1 MGHNQK
7 LSSGQLYQLVKHIKL
22 PRRPELLQQVAREPQ
37 RERKKMKLL
46 LPSILLLLGA
56 LAALAAPPAEAEG
69 GSSHNPPPYYALAN
83 YLQQQKRAEASALEK
98 ELLAEYLAREYGQMG
113 SPDDYQEPEESRMK
127 RWWGGN
133 KYKDNKSYGFWIT
146 ALNKAGN
153 VKRGKRSAFLPA
165 MGAIVDDHNPLTGP
179 SDYSDVA
186 ELVPDHKASL
196 PVHQ

>member
-1 MGHNQK
+1 
-7 LSSGQLYQLVKHIKL
+7 
-22 PRRPELLQQVAREPQ
+22 
-37 RERKKMKLL
+37 MKLL
-46 LPSILLLLGA
+46 LPSLLLLLGA
-56 LAALAAPPAEAEG
+56 FGALAAPPHLPAEAEG
-69 GSSHNPPPYYALAN
+69 GAHNPPPYYALAN

-98 ELLAEYLAREYGQMG
+98 ELLAEYLASQMG
-113 SPDDYQEPEESRMK
+113 SPDYPEPEESRMK

>member
-1 MGHNQK
+1 MNDTLYCSAK
-7 LSSGQLYQLVKHIKL
+7 FVLS
-22 PRRPELLQQVAREPQ
+22 
-37 RERKKMKLL
+37 KML
-46 LPSILLLLGA
+46 I
-56 LAALAAPPAEAEG
+56 
-69 GSSHNPPPYYALAN
+69 
-83 YLQQQKRAEASALEK
+83 R
-98 ELLAEYLAREYGQMG
+98 ELLAEYLASQMG
-113 SPDDYQEPEESRMK
+113 SPDYLEPEESRMK

-133 KYKDNKSYGFWIT
+133 KYRDNKSYGFWIT

>member
-1 MGHNQK
+1 MGSRLSAPLLHPPHHPANQK
-7 LSSGQLYQLVKHIKL
+7 TFTRFETDQASQLEK
-22 PRRPELLQQVAREPQ
+22 A
-37 RERKKMKLL
+37 MKLL
-46 LPSILLLLGA
+46 VPSLLLLLGA
-56 LAALAAPPAEAEG
+56 LGALAAPPMPAEAEG
-69 GSSHNPPPYYALAN
+69 GAHNPPPYYALAN
-83 YLQQQKRAEASALEK
+83 YLQQQKRAETSALEK
-98 ELLAEYLAREYGQMG
+98 ELLAEYLASQMG
-113 SPDDYQEPEESRMK
+113 SPDYPEPEESRMK

-133 KYKDNKSYGFWIT
+133 KYRDNKSYGFWIT

>member
-1 MGHNQK
+1 MGSR
-7 LSSGQLYQLVKHIKL
+7 LSAPL
-22 PRRPELLQQVAREPQ
+22 PPSQPSQPDTRFQADQPTNL
-37 RERKKMKLL
+37 KKAMKLL
-46 LPSILLLLGA
+46 LPSLLLLLGA
-56 LAALAAPPAEAEG
+56 LGALAAPPMPAEAEG
-69 GSSHNPPPYYALAN
+69 GAHNPPPYYALAN

-98 ELLAEYLAREYGQMG
+98 ELLAEYLSSQMG
-113 SPDDYQEPEESRMK
+113 SPDYPEPEESRMK

>member
-1 MGHNQK
+1 MGSRIQAPPND
-7 LSSGQLYQLVKHIKL
+7 
-22 PRRPELLQQVAREPQ
+22 RPPKTLTRFQPDQRDQVDKE
-37 RERKKMKLL
+37 MKLL

-56 LAALAAPPAEAEG
+56 IGALAAPPLSE
-69 GSSHNPPPYYALAN
+69 ALAN
-83 YLQQQKRAEASALEK
+83 YLQQQKRGEASALEK
-98 ELLAEYLAREYGQMG
+98 ELLAEYLASKMG
-113 SPDDYQEPEESRMK
+113 SPDYPEPEESRMK

-153 VKRGKRSAFLPA
+153 VKRGKRSAFIPA
-165 MGAIVDDHNPLTGP
+165 MGAMVDDHNPLTGP

-186 ELVPDHKASL
+186 ELVPDHKPAAN

>member
-1 MGHNQK
+1 MGSR
-7 LSSGQLYQLVKHIKL
+7 LSAPLTHPSTQ
-22 PRRPELLQQVAREPQ
+22 PETLIRLQAIHQEKAN
-37 RERKKMKLL
+37 KAMKLL
-46 LPSILLLLGA
+46 LPSLLLLLGA
-56 LAALAAPPAEAEG
+56 LAALAAPPMPAEAEG

>member
-1 MGHNQK
+1 MGAVASK
-7 LSSGQLYQLVKHIKL
+7 RL
-22 PRRPELLQQVAREPQ
+22 PTIDLQPSKNRFQSDQRDQVDKE
-37 RERKKMKLL
+37 MKLL

-56 LAALAAPPAEAEG
+56 IGALAAPPLSEEAEG
-69 GSSHNPPPYYALAN
+69 GSHSPPYYALAN

-98 ELLAEYLAREYGQMG
+98 ELLAEYLASKMG
-113 SPDDYQEPEESRMK
+113 SPDYPEPEESRMK

-153 VKRGKRSAFLPA
+153 VKRGKRSAFIPA
-165 MGAIVDDHNPLTGP
+165 MGAMVDDHNPLTGP

-186 ELVPDHKASL
+186 ELVPDHKLAN

>member
-1 MGHNQK
+1 MGSR
-7 LSSGQLYQLVKHIKL
+7 LSAPLAHPPIHTTRNSH
-22 PRRPELLQQVAREPQ
+22 QVAREPQ

-69 GSSHNPPPYYALAN
+69 GSSHNPPP
-83 YLQQQKRAEASALEK
+83 SALEK

-113 SPDDYQEPEESRMK
+113 SPDDYQEPEETRMK

>member
-1 MGHNQK
+1 MGVASQRLPHNHPPNQNTLTNFIK
-7 LSSGQLYQLVKHIKL
+7 SYQQGCNPTKQANL
-22 PRRPELLQQVAREPQ
+22 
-37 RERKKMKLL
+37 KKVEMKLL
-46 LPSILLLLGA
+46 LPSLLLLLGA
-56 LAALAAPPAEAEG
+56 LGALAAPPMPAEADG
-69 GSSHNPPPYYALAN
+69 GAHNPPPYYALAN

-98 ELLAEYLAREYGQMG
+98 ELLAEYLASQMG
-113 SPDDYQEPEESRMK
+113 SPDYPEPEEGRMK

-133 KYKDNKSYGFWIT
+133 KYRDNKSYGFWIT

-196 PVHQ
+196 PLHQ